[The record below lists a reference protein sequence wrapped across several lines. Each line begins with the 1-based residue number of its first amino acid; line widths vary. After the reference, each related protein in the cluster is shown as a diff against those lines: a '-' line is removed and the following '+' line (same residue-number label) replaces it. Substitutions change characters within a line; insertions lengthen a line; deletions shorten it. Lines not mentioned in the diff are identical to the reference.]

1 MEPQMDMQQLFAAA
15 QQMQE
20 QLMNAQQAL
29 ADAEVTGTAGGG
41 LVKAT
46 VNGQGELMDLTISAT
61 AVDPSDPE
69 ETARTIADLVLAA
82 VRDAYR
88 SAEDLQEQQM
98 GPFAAAMQGG
108 GMPGGLNLP
117 SGLDLSGLGIGA
129 PAGSDQDPDDPM
141 SRRPD
146 LGPDVYEGVIQD
158 LIDELGRLPG
168 VGPKG
173 AQRIAFHLLAVD
185 QAEVRRLADAL
196 IEVTERVRF
205 CRTCGNVAEADE
217 CRICLDP
224 RRDPAVICVVEEPK
238 DVAAVEKIREF
249 RGRYHVLGGAISP
262 IDGVGPDELRIR
274 ELMARLA
281 DGTVTELIL
290 ATDPNLEGE
299 ATATFLARL
308 VKSIG
313 LRVTRPASGLP
324 VGGDLEYADE
334 VTLGRA
340 FEGRRL
346 LDV

>member
-29 ADAEVTGTAGGG
+29 ANAEVTGTAGGG

-129 PAGSDQDPDDPM
+129 PAGYDPNNQDPGDSDDTDEPET
-141 SRRPD
+141 
-146 LGPDVYEGVIQD
+146 GP
-158 LIDELGRLPG
+158 
-168 VGPKG
+168 
-173 AQRIAFHLLAVD
+173 
-185 QAEVRRLADAL
+185 
-196 IEVTERVRF
+196 
-205 CRTCGNVAEADE
+205 
-217 CRICLDP
+217 
-224 RRDPAVICVVEEPK
+224 
-238 DVAAVEKIREF
+238 
-249 RGRYHVLGGAISP
+249 
-262 IDGVGPDELRIR
+262 
-274 ELMARLA
+274 
-281 DGTVTELIL
+281 
-290 ATDPNLEGE
+290 
-299 ATATFLARL
+299 
-308 VKSIG
+308 
-313 LRVTRPASGLP
+313 
-324 VGGDLEYADE
+324 
-334 VTLGRA
+334 RA
-340 FEGRRL
+340 
-346 LDV
+346 